1 VKLAAEDE
9 MSVPLS
15 EKSLEDYAPIV
26 GDHTIR
32 EIRALG
38 SYLKGA
44 SVQHINSTAVGG
56 GVAELLGYLVP
67 LMRDVGLDARWDVI
81 TGNPAFFEVTKRI
94 HNNLHG
100 ASEELSPEALRTFWE
115 TTQQNVGVLRRDV
128 DFECI
133 HDPQPL
139 GLVQQRAGKG
149 RWLWRCHVDL
159 SDADPTTWSFLRRLV
174 ESYDAAIFH
183 LPDYARELSI
193 PQNVSPPAIDPLNEK
208 NRELE
213 PGEVA
218 EVLQRYGIDPALP
231 IVLQVS
237 RFDRLKDPVGVIRAY
252 RLAARSHP
260 CQLVLAGGGAAD
272 DPETGKVLAE
282 VREAAG
288 DDPGVH
294 ILELPPTASRD
305 VNALQ
310 RAATIVVQKSLAEG
324 FGLVVTEAMWK
335 ARPVVGGAVGGI
347 RRQIIQGSTGFLVYS
362 VEGTAYRIRQLLGA
376 PELARRLGENARRY
390 VIENFLP
397 TSYLKRWLLMLLSLR
412 YGPGPVV
419 ALG

>member
-1 VKLAAEDE
+1 MRL
-9 MSVPLS
+9 P
-15 EKSLEDYAPIV
+15 EKSLDDYAPIV
-26 GDHTIR
+26 GAGTIR
-32 EIRALG
+32 EIRSLAA
-38 SYLKGA
+38 YLKGA
-44 SVQHINSTAVGG
+44 VVQHVNSTATGG
-56 GVAELLGYLVP
+56 GVAELLGFLVP
-67 LMRDVGLDARWDVI
+67 LMRDVGLEAHWDI
-81 TGNPAFFEVTKRI
+81 LAASPAFFQVTKTI

-100 ASEELSPEALRTFWE
+100 ASEELSPEALRIFWE
-115 TTQQNVGVLRRDV
+115 TTQRNVSILRRDA

-139 GLVQQRAGKG
+139 GLVKERGGKG
-149 RWLWRCHVDL
+149 RWLWRCHIDL
-159 SDADPTTWSFLRRLV
+159 SDADPATWSLLRRLV

-183 LPDYARELSI
+183 LPDYARDLSI
-193 PQNVSPPAIDPLNEK
+193 AQNVAPPAIDPLSEK

-213 PGEVA
+213 PSEIA
-218 EVLQRYGIDPALP
+218 EVLERHQIDPARP

-237 RFDRLKDPVGVIRAY
+237 RFDRLKDPVGVIRAF

-272 DPETGKVLAE
+272 DPEMGKVLAE

-288 DDPGVH
+288 DDPDVH
-294 ILELPPTASRD
+294 VLELPPTASRD

-335 ARPVVGGAVGGI
+335 AKPVVGGAVGGI
-347 RRQIIQGSTGFLVYS
+347 RRQILQGGTGYLVYS
-362 VEGTAYRIRQLLGA
+362 VEGTAYRIRQLLGD
-376 PELARRLGENARRY
+376 PGLARHLGENARRY

-397 TSYLKRWLLMLLSLR
+397 PSYLKRWLLTLLSLKH
-412 YGPGPVV
+412 GGSGPVV

>member
-1 VKLAAEDE
+1 
-9 MSVPLS
+9 MTLS
-15 EKSLEDYAPIV
+15 EKSLDDYVPIV
-26 GDHTIR
+26 GAHAIR
-32 EIRALG
+32 EIRSLA

-44 SVQHINSTAVGG
+44 TVQHVNSTAVGG

-67 LMRDVGLDARWDVI
+67 LMRDVGLDTSWDVM
-81 TGNPAFFEVTKRI
+81 TGTAAFYQVTKAI

-100 ASEELSPEALRTFWE
+100 AREEISPAALRTFLDVMD
-115 TTQQNVGVLRRDV
+115 QNVGILRRDV

-133 HDPQPL
+133 HDPQPV
-139 GLVQQRAGKG
+139 GLVKERGGKA

-174 ESYDAAIFH
+174 ESFDAAIFH

-193 PQNVSPPAIDPLNEK
+193 PQYVSPPAIDPLNEK

-213 PGEVA
+213 PSEVA
-218 EVLQRYGIDPALP
+218 EVLARHHIDPALP

-252 RLAARSHP
+252 RMAARSHP
-260 CQLVLAGGGAAD
+260 SQLVLAGGGAAD
-272 DPETGKVLAE
+272 DPETAKVLAE

-288 DDPGVH
+288 SDPDVH

-335 ARPVVGGAVGGI
+335 GKPVVGSAVGGI
-347 RRQIIQGSTGFLVYS
+347 RRQILQGRTGFLVYG
-362 VEGTAYRIRQLLGA
+362 VEGTAYRIRQLLGNR
-376 PELARRLGENARRY
+376 ELARQLGENARAY

-397 TSYLKRWLLMLLSLR
+397 PSYLKRWLLMLLSLR
-412 YGPGPVV
+412 YGSGPVV

>member
-1 VKLAAEDE
+1 MAVTL
-9 MSVPLS
+9 P
-15 EKSLEDYAPIV
+15 EKSLDDYAPIV
-26 GDHTIR
+26 GGDAVR
-32 EIRALG
+32 EIRSLA

-44 SVQHINSTAVGG
+44 SVQHVNSTAVGG

-67 LMRDVGLDARWDVI
+67 LMRDVGLDAHWDVI
-81 TGNPAFFEVTKRI
+81 TGNPCFFEVTKAI

-100 ASEELSPEALRTFWE
+100 ASEELTQEALRTFRD

-133 HDPQPL
+133 HDPQPV
-139 GLVQQRAGKG
+139 GLVTERGGKT

-159 SDADPTTWSFLRRLV
+159 SDADPPTWSFLRRLV
-174 ESYDAAIFH
+174 ERYDAAVFH

-208 NRELE
+208 NCDLE
-213 PGEVA
+213 PGEIA
-218 EVLQRYGIDPALP
+218 RVLERHRIDPELP
-231 IVLQVS
+231 ILLQVS

-294 ILELPPTASRD
+294 VVELPPTASRD

-335 ARPVVGGAVGGI
+335 SKPVIGGAVGGI
-347 RRQIIQGSTGFLVYS
+347 RRQILQGSTGFLVYS
-362 VEGTAYRIRQLLGA
+362 VEGAAYRIRQLLGH
-376 PELARRLGENARRY
+376 PELARQLGENAKRY
-390 VIENFLP
+390 VVENFLP
-397 TSYLKRWLLMLLSLR
+397 PSYLKRWLLMLLSLR
-412 YGPGPVV
+412 YGSGPVV

>member
-1 VKLAAEDE
+1 VELPK
-9 MSVPLS
+9 
-15 EKSLEDYAPIV
+15 KSLDEYAAIV
-26 GDHTIR
+26 RSDEIR
-32 EIRALG
+32 EIRALA
-38 SYLKGA
+38 SFLKGA

-67 LMRDVGLDARWDVI
+67 LMQDVGLDAQWDVI
-81 TGNPAFFEVTKRI
+81 TGSPAFFQVTKAI

-100 ASEELSPEALRTFWE
+100 ANEELTPQLLQTLWD
-115 TTQQNVGVLRRDV
+115 TTQQNAGVLRRDV

-133 HDPQPL
+133 HDPQPVA
-139 GLVQQRAGKG
+139 LVKERGGKA

-174 ESYDAAIFH
+174 ERYDAAVFH

-193 PQNVSPPAIDPLNEK
+193 PQYISPPAIDPLDEK
-208 NRELE
+208 NCEIEQSEIVSVLE
-213 PGEVA
+213 
-218 EVLQRYGIDPALP
+218 RYQIDPKRP

-237 RFDRLKDPVGVIRAY
+237 RFDRLKDPVGVIRSF

-282 VREAAG
+282 VQEAAG
-288 DDPGVH
+288 DDPDIRV
-294 ILELPPTASRD
+294 LVLPPSARRE

-310 RAATIVVQKSLAEG
+310 RAATIVVQKSLREG

-335 ARPVVGGAVGGI
+335 AKPVIGGAVGGI
-347 RRQIIQGSTGFLVYS
+347 RRQIIQGSTGFMVYS
-362 VEGTAYRIRQLLGA
+362 VEGTAYRIRQLLGN
-376 PELARRLGENARRY
+376 PDLGRQLGENAKKY

-397 TSYLKRWLLMLLSLR
+397 PSYLKRWLLMLLSMR
-412 YGPGPVV
+412 YGPSPVV
-419 ALG
+419 ALTQD